1 MQLQDFQ
8 SIQGKVSFK
17 IISGVNGESKGS
29 SLKGGEGGI
38 LINGSGP
45 SGKQGG
51 SDGSAFGGTGY
62 GAGGG
67 GGGALYLH
75 DGSVIYPGGT
85 GAEGV
90 VYIEMQ
96 HSGMFNSLCAQ
107 LAF

>member
-1 MQLQDFQ
+1 MQDFR
-8 SIQGKVSFK
+8 SIQGEVSFK
-17 IISGVNGESKGS
+17 IISGVNGESKDS

-51 SDGSAFGGTGY
+51 GDSSAFGGTGY

-67 GGGALYLH
+67 GGGAVYLH
-75 DGSVIYPGGT
+75 SGPLIYSGGM
-85 GAEGV
+85 GAERV

-96 HSGMFNSLCAQ
+96 HSGIYNSLCAQ
-107 LAF
+107 SAF